1 MNRKPNPELTDEV
14 NPEWTQE
21 MLDQAVSL
29 QELPGRLQA
38 KLRAGRGPNKAPL
51 KERITIR
58 LSPEVLAHFREG
70 GKGWQGRIDQ
80 ALKEWVAAQ
89 V

>member
-38 KLRAGRGPNKAPL
+38 KLRARRGPNKAPL